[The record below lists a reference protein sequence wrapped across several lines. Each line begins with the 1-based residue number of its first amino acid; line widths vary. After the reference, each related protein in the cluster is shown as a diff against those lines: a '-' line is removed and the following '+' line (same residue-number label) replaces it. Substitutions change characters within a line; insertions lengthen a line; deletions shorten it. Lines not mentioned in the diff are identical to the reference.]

1 LQKVVTV
8 QLATADYF
16 KLATF
21 RKNGNAVET
30 PVWFAPHGDT
40 FYVFSAGD
48 AGKVKR
54 IRVSGRARVAAC
66 DVRGKLTGE
75 WSDAHAR
82 LVNDGAEIETAYVAL
97 RRKYGLRMATL
108 DFFAKLSGRYQRR
121 QMIAVNLA
129 PSVVAPR
136 AAAARVTAP

>member
-1 LQKVVTV
+1 M

-136 AAAARVTAP
+136 VAAARVTAP